1 MNYEAE
7 NIFSWFEAPAYV
19 KDLLYQAVLHWEDTP
34 LSREYIMMALDKS
47 DDDIN
52 VLTAAYR
59 FFFYK
64 QDYSMALQLALKV
77 MEKVRSAKGLPE
89 FYKTGELF
97 KALRENIE
105 DYDVRMFI
113 NAYAA
118 YAFIL
123 LKLGNIEKAT
133 EILEFLR
140 YIDVNGEFGVPIM
153 LDIISKPQEEEDE
166 CEY

>member
-1 MNYEAE
+1 MNHEAE
-7 NIFSWFEAPAYV
+7 NLFSWFDAPAYA

-89 FYKTGELF
+89 SYKIGELF

-105 DYDVRMFI
+105 YYDVRMFI

-133 EILEFLR
+133 EILEFLKC
-140 YIDVNGEFGVPIM
+140 IDVNGEFGVPIM
-153 LDIISKPQEEEDE
+153 LDIISKPREEEDE
-166 CEY
+166 YEY